1 MSPPGMREG
10 DGATAPSPSR
20 GAVRARLA
28 VSLVFVIMGSTM
40 GGWSARIPEIKRTV
54 GLGDAAWGVANTA
67 STAGDLVA
75 LVVVTLLIGRVSIRL
90 LSLVGAALIL
100 LNAPLLASSST
111 TVALVV
117 GLLTWGFAA
126 SLLSTPMNAQAIEVE
141 RRYGRPLLST
151 FHACFSFGLLGG
163 GLLGTLAAALGVP
176 PNLQLAATSVLL
188 GTLLAVAGRSLPDE
202 VTRIRDRTP
211 LRKRLRNRFTPQ
223 LVLLGSIAF
232 LSSFIEGAAGQWSAI
247 YAADSLGAGAALAA
261 ATYTGFTVTIATAR
275 LLGDRLALRLGHR
288 RLLRLSALTAAL
300 GAGITVT
307 WPHPVA
313 AMAGFAVVG
322 AGIACMTPTV
332 FGLAGKQPGLSSGEG
347 VSVTVI
353 GQWPGFLLAPPVIG
367 AVAGLLSLRIALV
380 TLVVAALGAVA
391 LSGRVSTP

>member
-1 MSPPGMREG
+1 
-10 DGATAPSPSR
+10 
-20 GAVRARLA
+20 
-28 VSLVFVIMGSTM
+28 MGSTM

-100 LNAPLLASSST
+100 LNAPLLAGSST

-141 RRYGRPLLST
+141 RRYDRPLLST

-202 VTRIRDRTP
+202 VTRTRDRTP

-261 ATYTGFTVTIATAR
+261 ATYTGFTVTVATAR

-300 GAGITVT
+300 GAGITVA
-307 WPHPVA
+307 WPHPAA